1 MEECRCRVV
10 ETPTYNSEGLE
21 FKSRYGDRL
30 HCLMFS
36 DVIPVHPAKI
46 HDLFQIT
53 SWPIPS
59 ISFPLHALITQAL
72 EAM

>member
-53 SWPIPS
+53 S
-59 ISFPLHALITQAL
+59 
-72 EAM
+72 